1 MAENS
6 VCKTE
11 IIRIKTPRLFL
22 DSFCLSVAF
31 SLVFSLFFSSISW
44 AQNSDDVEII
54 NLDSIYQSNTPKKTE
69 TQKPAEP
76 APVEKTQELEEQVEA
91 AVVEDV
97 KVQDLKD
104 LSLLSPFS
112 EVSIIQKKL
121 MPKSGRFQAFGGL
134 GLTTNTPWFLN
145 TGFKLNF
152 GYHLTENFGVE
163 LSTLFLS
170 SSEREV
176 AKEIR
181 ENNNL
186 QPEQFI
192 YTKSFLGADVL
203 WTPIYGKITFLNKKI
218 IPYEMYFSA
227 GGGTSNTN
235 SMEKNVP
242 TLHLGTGQ
250 VFTITKSM
258 AFRWDYSLNIFQAT
272 ALSSNNIIPE
282 KGSYNDLIFSAG
294 VSFFFPEV
302 KNR

>member
-1 MAENS
+1 MDLTTE
-6 VCKTE
+6 CK
-11 IIRIKTPRLFL
+11 RNKIKFTAVGLFVV
-22 DSFCLSVAF
+22 SFCLS
-31 SLVFSLFFSSISW
+31 INSW
-44 AQNSDDVEII
+44 SQNSDDVEII
-54 NLDSIYQSNTPKKTE
+54 NLDSIYQNSTPKKNI

-76 APVEKTQELEEQVEA
+76 VAAPSQQTEILEEQVEA
-91 AVVEDV
+91 VVTQDV
-97 KVQDLKD
+97 KVDELKD
-104 LSLLSPFS
+104 LSMLSPFS

-121 MPKSGRFQAFGGL
+121 MPKSGRFQAFAAA

-145 TGFKLNF
+145 TGLKLNF
-152 GYHLTENFGVE
+152 GYHFTENFALE

-192 YTKSFLGADVL
+192 YTKSYIGADLL

-218 IPYEMYFSA
+218 IPYEMYFS
-227 GGGTSNTN
+227 GGAGTSNTN
-235 SMEKNVP
+235 SVEKNVP
-242 TLHLGTGQ
+242 TFHLGTGQ

-272 ALSSNNIIPE
+272 ALSSNGVIPE
-282 KGSYNDLIFSAG
+282 KGSYNDLIFTAG

>member
-1 MAENS
+1 MNLNIERKRNKMKFTA
-6 VCKTE
+6 VG
-11 IIRIKTPRLFL
+11 LFVF
-22 DSFCLSVAF
+22 SCCLS
-31 SLVFSLFFSSISW
+31 LNSW
-44 AQNSDDVEII
+44 SQNSDDVEII
-54 NLDSIYQSNTPKKTE
+54 NLDSIYQTSTVKKTE
-69 TQKPAEP
+69 PQKPAEP
-76 APVEKTQELEEQVEA
+76 AAPVQTTQALEEDVEA
-91 AVVEDV
+91 AVVPQDV
-97 KVQDLKD
+97 KVEELKD
-104 LSLLSPFS
+104 LSMLSPFS

-121 MPKSGRFQAFGGL
+121 MPKSGRFQAFAAAGI
-134 GLTTNTPWFLN
+134 TTNTPWFLN
-145 TGFKLNF
+145 AGFKLNF
-152 GYHLTENFGVE
+152 GYHFTENFALE
-163 LSTLFLS
+163 LNTLFLS

-192 YTKSFLGADVL
+192 YTKSYLGADLL

-218 IPYEMYFSA
+218 IPYEMYLSG

-235 SMEKNVP
+235 SVEKNVP
-242 TLHLGTGQ
+242 TIHFGTGQ

-272 ALSSNNIIPE
+272 ALSSNSIIPE
-282 KGSYNDLIFSAG
+282 KGSYNDLIFTAG

>member
-1 MAENS
+1 MDLQNEPKRKELRFTS
-6 VCKTE
+6 VM
-11 IIRIKTPRLFL
+11 LF
-22 DSFCLSVAF
+22 SFSLCLS
-31 SLVFSLFFSSISW
+31 LNSW
-44 AQNSDDVEII
+44 SQNADDVEII
-54 NLDSIYQSNTPKKTE
+54 NLDSIYQAAPVKKPE
-69 TQKPAEP
+69 TQKPADQ
-76 APVEKTQELEEQVEA
+76 PVNTQPTTQALEDDVEA
-91 AVVEDV
+91 AVAPQDV
-97 KVQDLKD
+97 KVDELKD
-104 LSLLSPFS
+104 LSMLSPFS

-121 MPKSGRFQAFGGL
+121 MPKSGRFQVFAAA

-145 TGFKLNF
+145 AGFKLNF
-152 GYHLTENFGVE
+152 GYHFTENLGLEFN
-163 LSTLFLS
+163 TLFLS

-181 ENNNL
+181 ANNNL

-192 YTKSFLGADVL
+192 YTKSYLGADLL

-218 IPYEMYFSA
+218 IPYEMYLS
-227 GGGTSNTN
+227 GGAGTSNTN
-235 SMEKNVP
+235 SVEKNVP

-272 ALSSNNIIPE
+272 ALSNNGIIPE
-282 KGSYNDLIFSAG
+282 KGSYNDLIFTAG